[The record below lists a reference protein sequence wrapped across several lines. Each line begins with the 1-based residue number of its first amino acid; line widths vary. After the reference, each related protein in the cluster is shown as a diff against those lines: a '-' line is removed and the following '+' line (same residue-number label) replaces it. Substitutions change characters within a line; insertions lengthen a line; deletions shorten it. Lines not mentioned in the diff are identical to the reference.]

1 MIIGQ
6 KRINVTYQTKIYDTL
21 TYRFEEGET
30 CMDIDMA
37 EEWAEALLNGYEFV
51 DVLSQIEN
59 ILMANEKLKGR
70 FYVIGSIKGYKEVE
84 EW

>member
-1 MIIGQ
+1 
-6 KRINVTYQTKIYDTL
+6 
-21 TYRFEEGET
+21 
-30 CMDIDMA
+30 MDIDMA
-37 EEWAEALLNGYEFV
+37 EDWAEALLKGYEFV

-70 FYVIGSIKGYKEVE
+70 FYVVGSIKGYKEVE